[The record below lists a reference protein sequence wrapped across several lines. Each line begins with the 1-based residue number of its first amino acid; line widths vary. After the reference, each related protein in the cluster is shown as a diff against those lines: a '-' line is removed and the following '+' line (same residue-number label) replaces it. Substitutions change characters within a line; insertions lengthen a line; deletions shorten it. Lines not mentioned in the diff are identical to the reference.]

1 MYKNQTFL
9 AVIPARGGSKRLPG
23 KNLQDLNGKP
33 LISWTIEACLKS
45 QYIDQVCVTSDD
57 DDILNIAKSYKV
69 NPIKRP
75 KELSGDLS
83 TSYEAIIHALKFS
96 DQFDCIFLAQPT
108 SPLRNEF
115 HIDDAI
121 NFFFEKR
128 ADSVV
133 GVSKVGHSPLWS
145 NTLKDDL
152 SMRDF
157 LDESIINIGSQNLP
171 NYYRINGAIYIVK
184 TDVLLR
190 VKSFLLEKGAVA
202 YVMDRDSSIDIDHKQ
217 DFIIALMNF
226 IGLDEALVKW
236 LDRI

>member
-1 MYKNQTFL
+1 MYRNQTFL

-23 KNLQDLNGKP
+23 KNLRDLNGKP

-83 TSYEAIIHALKFS
+83 TSYEALIHALKFS
-96 DQFDCIFLAQPT
+96 NKFDCIFLAQPT

-121 NFFFEKR
+121 KFFFEKK
-128 ADSVV
+128 ADSVI

-145 NTLKDDL
+145 NTLKNDL

-157 LDESIINIGSQNLP
+157 LDETIINTGSQNLP
-171 NYYRINGAIYIVK
+171 NYYRINGAIYLCKIKNMLSEK
-184 TDVLLR
+184 TL
-190 VKSFLLEKGAVA
+190 FLKDNIYA
-202 YVMDRDSSIDIDHKQ
+202 YKMERKNSIDIDEEI
-217 DFIIALMNF
+217 DFDLCKLYM
-226 IGLDEALVKW
+226 
-236 LDRI
+236 R

>member
-23 KNLQDLNGKP
+23 KNLRDLNGKP

-69 NPIKRP
+69 NSIKRP

-83 TSYEAIIHALKFS
+83 TSYEALIHALKFS

-145 NTLKDDL
+145 NTLKNDL
-152 SMRDF
+152 SMCDF
-157 LDESIINIGSQNLP
+157 IDESIINIGSQNLP
-171 NYYRINGAIYIVK
+171 NYYRINGAIYLCKIKQMLSEK
-184 TDVLLR
+184 TL
-190 VKSFLLEKGAVA
+190 FLKDNIYA
-202 YVMDRDSSIDIDHKQ
+202 YKMERKNSIDIDEEI
-217 DFIIALMNF
+217 DFDLCKLYMRKIY
-226 IGLDEALVKW
+226 EK
-236 LDRI
+236 

>member
-1 MYKNQTFL
+1 MYRNQTFL

-23 KNLQDLNGKP
+23 KNLRDLNGKP

-83 TSYEAIIHALKFS
+83 TSYEALIHALKFS
-96 DQFDCIFLAQPT
+96 NKFDCIFLAQPT

-121 NFFFEKR
+121 QFFFEKK
-128 ADSVV
+128 ADSVI

-145 NTLKDDL
+145 NTLKNDL

-157 LDESIINIGSQNLP
+157 LDETIINTGSQNLP
-171 NYYRINGAIYIVK
+171 NYYRINGAIYLCKIKNMLSEK
-184 TDVLLR
+184 TL
-190 VKSFLLEKGAVA
+190 FLKDNIYA
-202 YVMDRDSSIDIDHKQ
+202 YKMERKNSIDIDEEI
-217 DFIIALMNF
+217 DFDLCKLYM
-226 IGLDEALVKW
+226 
-236 LDRI
+236 R